1 MDWQQPNPT
10 AEVVEGTPETL
21 TTQPIHSE
29 LGITSLRV
37 GGLAQKT
44 GQGTDGLMTGSLL
57 NTFVPVVSRVFR
69 HDKPKN
75 SPRSERRKEKRKN
88 PPKQARKLQT

>member
-21 TTQPIHSE
+21 TIQPIHSE
-29 LGITSLRV
+29 LGITRLSV
-37 GGLAQKT
+37 EGLAQKT

-69 HDKPKN
+69 HDKSKN
-75 SPRSERRKEKRKN
+75 SARSEMRKEKRKKS
-88 PPKQARKLQT
+88 P